1 MKRTRISLSYL
12 LLVLVITLLQ
22 STKCKTQSRKPSE
35 LFTFLQKRQSHRTP
49 LQNQF
54 QRFEYNQTVKT
65 YKPCGNTER
74 SKVLRNRGVASF
86 SRALTIPQC
95 GSTICDN
102 PDLTVAYGNMMTP
115 GRFDVRRARLRI
127 LTIANDAGQLLPIN
141 DDMTQTQM
149 TQFNADFLSLG
160 IQFTHTLEYINSTFL
175 RFGKIT
181 PYACPIERLGN
192 GRKDGDC
199 LFPNNGYDG
208 GDYVCSNAANCNAA
222 CTFENIMSGNP
233 SAYYCTCICVR
244 YNRCTNDMLGDGVC
258 QEVCN
263 QAAKNYDNGDC
274 CLDPTAGTCRDHR
287 RPMLQRNFADVTE
300 IRTFFNVQHGKEL
313 AVVVG
318 PMTDE
323 GLAGIAT
330 FPWEATFDKPTFGG
344 FTVGDEFWGDTPLYK
359 LYSSVAGHEA
369 GHCLGLYHVHNG
381 VTEVSGCNDPCF
393 EPQPADGQTGTM
405 LKGDMFSDTR
415 PTPINFYCYDPPRC
429 TSSTSLN
436 CQDCKGNRWVNT
448 PFTNVMSYSDQ
459 PAECRVKVFSPQQLG
474 RMRCYYDMYFSDW
487 DNNGEPGV
495 IPLAP
500 SIVRRSNSFA
510 LSWEPPINRGTS
522 TPLGYVIER
531 QSSSE
536 VRNFTT
542 NTASFEDFDIR

>member
-1 MKRTRISLSYL
+1 MD
-12 LLVLVITLLQ
+12 
-22 STKCKTQSRKPSE
+22 
-35 LFTFLQKRQSHRTP
+35 FTTNS
-49 LQNQF
+49 
-54 QRFEYNQTVKT
+54 
-65 YKPCGNTER
+65 
-74 SKVLRNRGVASF
+74 
-86 SRALTIPQC
+86 
-95 GSTICDN
+95 
-102 PDLTVAYGNMMTP
+102 
-115 GRFDVRRARLRI
+115 
-127 LTIANDAGQLLPIN
+127 IN
-141 DDMTQTQM
+141 ID
-149 TQFNADFLSLG
+149 
-160 IQFTHTLEYINSTFL
+160 
-175 RFGKIT
+175 
-181 PYACPIERLGN
+181 
-192 GRKDGDC
+192 
-199 LFPNNGYDG
+199 
-208 GDYVCSNAANCNAA
+208 
-222 CTFENIMSGNP
+222 
-233 SAYYCTCICVR
+233 
-244 YNRCTNDMLGDGVC
+244 
-258 QEVCN
+258 
-263 QAAKNYDNGDC
+263 
-274 CLDPTAGTCRDHR
+274 
-287 RPMLQRNFADVTE
+287 FADVTE

-542 NTASFEDFDIR
+542 NTASFEDFDIRPSTQYTYRVLATNPSGPALFFSAPASAMSPASASPTLEGTQPIPKTVSRSSRKTRSPTYKPFLFGESLSRSKTLHPGNVGADNTARAPIAQESDKAHQIAAAIPLFIILLSTTLFVFV